1 MMDPIKIK
9 IEEEEQRLD
18 EMKQYYVNVEKNEY
32 KFPTLLDLYG
42 QIPIKKCIFYANK
55 KDEVN
60 FLEKSFGWNNFEVA
74 IFKQVLEQ
82 SRLEEEINKFKHGVK
97 KQR

>member
-1 MMDPIKIK
+1 MTDPIKIK

-42 QIPIKKCIFYANK
+42 
-55 KDEVN
+55 
-60 FLEKSFGWNNFEVA
+60 
-74 IFKQVLEQ
+74 
-82 SRLEEEINKFKHGVK
+82 
-97 KQR
+97 